1 MFGNREVHRKLS
13 GSGGYAA
20 ERLAEISE
28 SLGQLAKVMK
38 NSGGEPGL
46 SREDGIAALES
57 AAAMVCGSCGRCGL
71 KQECRKQQDGEN
83 YFLYYLLR
91 SFEKKGA
98 LEYPDM
104 PREFLDRCRKKTD
117 YLRELNRSL
126 GRSTMGLAWKNRFL
140 ESRDVVISQ
149 FRELAVMLE
158 EFSRQIDEA
167 KNITEEYKG
176 AVKKAFRR
184 YHILVDSMLLL
195 EYESGR
201 REIYLTAK
209 TTNGR
214 CVTSKDAAELMESVF
229 PDTTWLPAKD
239 SRSII
244 TRRYE
249 TVRFEE
255 KGDYYLTWGAAGV
268 PKQGE
273 RYSGDNYSFCERG
286 SCQVMF
292 SLCDGMGSGA
302 VAGQES
308 RRIVE
313 LLEALLEVGFAPRS
327 AFKLVNT
334 VLLLAGG
341 EQHPAALDAGCID
354 LYTGALEVFKL
365 GAAPTFVM
373 GEEGIQVLKAGQV
386 PAGALGQAEPVLLS
400 QKLWDGDRLVM
411 VTDGVLDGLPGDD
424 KEQVMGQFLES
435 LEEMPPQ
442 DMAERI
448 LEFALSFVPGARDDM
463 TVLTAQVWKR

>member
-1 MFGNREVHRKLS
+1 MNLS
-13 GSGGYAA
+13 
-20 ERLAEISE
+20 
-28 SLGQLAKVMK
+28 
-38 NSGGEPGL
+38 
-46 SREDGIAALES
+46 
-57 AAAMVCGSCGRCGL
+57 
-71 KQECRKQQDGEN
+71 
-83 YFLYYLLR
+83 
-91 SFEKKGA
+91 
-98 LEYPDM
+98 
-104 PREFLDRCRKKTD
+104 
-117 YLRELNRSL
+117 
-126 GRSTMGLAWKNRFL
+126 WKNRFL

-149 FRELAVMLE
+149 FRELAVILE

-313 LLEALLEVGFAPRS
+313 LLEALLEAGFAPRS

-334 VLLLAGG
+334 VLLLGRRRTTPG
-341 EQHPAALDAGCID
+341 SVGRR
-354 LYTGALEVFKL
+354 LY
-365 GAAPTFVM
+365 
-373 GEEGIQVLKAGQV
+373 
-386 PAGALGQAEPVLLS
+386 
-400 QKLWDGDRLVM
+400 
-411 VTDGVLDGLPGDD
+411 
-424 KEQVMGQFLES
+424 
-435 LEEMPPQ
+435 
-442 DMAERI
+442 
-448 LEFALSFVPGARDDM
+448 
-463 TVLTAQVWKR
+463 